1 MRIETTDPMT
11 GNDVSNTGAAPFV
24 IEGSGDNALKI
35 YFESEH
41 SRQAYLDV
49 EMKAP
54 DAKILQRYDQSIDIA
69 MEM

>member
-11 GNDVSNTGAAPFV
+11 GNDVSKTDDAPFV
-24 IEGSGDNALKI
+24 IEGSGSNALKI
-35 YFESEH
+35 YFESEI
-41 SRQAYLDV
+41 SRQEYLAI

-54 DAKILQRYDQSIDIA
+54 DAKILQRYDQTIDTA